1 MNSVNPQSTKIGNK
15 LRQLRINKGYSQEY
29 MAEILAVSQKTYSN
43 MENDKTSIS
52 IEALKKIAEAYRV
65 NILKLLSDEKIMVQ
79 QNNFL
84 DLSSKQEIIYN
95 HITDE
100 LINQLK
106 SRIEDLKN
114 SLTEK
119 EKYISTLEKLLLK

>member
-1 MNSVNPQSTKIGNK
+1 MNSVNSQSTKIGNK

-52 IEALKKIAEAYRV
+52 IEALKKIAEEYRV

-106 SRIEDLKN
+106 SRIEDLKK
-114 SLTEK
+114 SLAEK
-119 EKYISTLEKLLLK
+119 EKHISTLEKLLLK

>member
-1 MNSVNPQSTKIGNK
+1 
-15 LRQLRINKGYSQEY
+15 
-29 MAEILAVSQKTYSN
+29 
-43 MENDKTSIS
+43 
-52 IEALKKIAEAYRV
+52 V

-114 SLTEK
+114 SLAEK

>member
-1 MNSVNPQSTKIGNK
+1 MNSVNPHSTKIGNK

-114 SLTEK
+114 SLAEK
-119 EKYISTLEKLLLK
+119 ENYISTLEKLLLK

>member
-1 MNSVNPQSTKIGNK
+1 
-15 LRQLRINKGYSQEY
+15 
-29 MAEILAVSQKTYSN
+29 

-52 IEALKKIAEAYRV
+52 IEALKKIAEEYRV

-84 DLSSKQEIIYN
+84 DLSSKQEIFYN

-114 SLTEK
+114 SLAEK

>member
-1 MNSVNPQSTKIGNK
+1 MNSVNPHSTKIGNK

-52 IEALKKIAEAYRV
+52 IEALKKIAEEYRV

-95 HITDE
+95 HTTDE

-114 SLTEK
+114 SLAEK

>member
-52 IEALKKIAEAYRV
+52 IEALKKIAEEYRV
-65 NILKLLSDEKIMVQ
+65 NILKLLSDEKIVVQ
-79 QNNFL
+79 HNNFL

-114 SLTEK
+114 SLAEK

>member
-43 MENDKTSIS
+43 MENDKSSIS
-52 IEALKKIAEAYRV
+52 IEALKKIAEEYRV

-114 SLTEK
+114 SLAEK

>member
-1 MNSVNPQSTKIGNK
+1 MNSVNPHSTKIGNK

-52 IEALKKIAEAYRV
+52 IEALKKIAEEYRV
-65 NILKLLSDEKIMVQ
+65 DILKLLSDEKIVVQ
-79 QNNFL
+79 HNNFL

-114 SLTEK
+114 SLAEK

>member
-1 MNSVNPQSTKIGNK
+1 MNSVNPHSTKIGNK

-52 IEALKKIAEAYRV
+52 IEALKKIAEEYRV
-65 NILKLLSDEKIMVQ
+65 NILKLLSDEKIVVQ
-79 QNNFL
+79 HNNFL
-84 DLSSKQEIIYN
+84 DLSFKQKIIYN

-114 SLTEK
+114 SLAEK

>member
-52 IEALKKIAEAYRV
+52 IEALKKIAEEYRV

-114 SLTEK
+114 SLAEK

>member
-1 MNSVNPQSTKIGNK
+1 MNSVNPQSTIIGNK

-52 IEALKKIAEAYRV
+52 IEVLKKIAEEYKV
-65 NILKLLSDEKIMVQ
+65 DMIELLSDGKVVVQ
-79 QNNFL
+79 HNNFS
-84 DLSSKQEIIYN
+84 DTSSMQGIIYN
-95 HITDE
+95 HASDE
-100 LINQLK
+100 LIAQLK
-106 SRIEDLKN
+106 SRIEDLKD
-114 SLTEK
+114 SLAEK

>member
-52 IEALKKIAEAYRV
+52 IEALKKIAEEYRV
-65 NILKLLSDEKIMVQ
+65 DILKLLSDEKIVVQ
-79 QNNFL
+79 HNNFL

-114 SLTEK
+114 SLAEK

>member
-1 MNSVNPQSTKIGNK
+1 MNSVNPHSTKIGNK

-52 IEALKKIAEAYRV
+52 IEALKKIAEEYRV

-114 SLTEK
+114 SLAEK

>member
-1 MNSVNPQSTKIGNK
+1 MNSVNPHSTKIGNK

-52 IEALKKIAEAYRV
+52 IEALKKIAEEYRV

-106 SRIEDLKN
+106 SRIEDLKK
-114 SLTEK
+114 SLEEK
-119 EKYISTLEKLLLK
+119 EKHISTLEKLLLK

>member
-1 MNSVNPQSTKIGNK
+1 MNSVNPHSTKIGNK

-52 IEALKKIAEAYRV
+52 IEALKKIAEEYRV

-95 HITDE
+95 HTTDE

-106 SRIEDLKN
+106 SRIEDLKK
-114 SLTEK
+114 SLEEK
-119 EKYISTLEKLLLK
+119 EKHISTLEKLLLK

>member
-52 IEALKKIAEAYRV
+52 IEALKKIAEEYRV
-65 NILKLLSDEKIMVQ
+65 NILKLLSDEKIVMQ
-79 QNNFL
+79 HNNFL

-95 HITDE
+95 NITDE

-114 SLTEK
+114 NLAEK
-119 EKYISTLEKLLLK
+119 EKHISTLEKLLLK

>member
-1 MNSVNPQSTKIGNK
+1 MNSVNPHSTKIGNK

-52 IEALKKIAEAYRV
+52 IEALKKIAEEYRV

-84 DLSSKQEIIYN
+84 DLSSNQEIIYN

-114 SLTEK
+114 SLAEK

>member
-1 MNSVNPQSTKIGNK
+1 MNSVNPQSTIIGNK

-52 IEALKKIAEAYRV
+52 IEALKKIAEEYRV

-114 SLTEK
+114 SLAEK

>member
-1 MNSVNPQSTKIGNK
+1 MNSVNPHSTKIGNK

-106 SRIEDLKN
+106 SRIEDLKK
-114 SLTEK
+114 SLEELSLIK
-119 EKYISTLEKLLLK
+119 IVFLFVKSF

>member
-1 MNSVNPQSTKIGNK
+1 MNSVNPHSTKIGNK

-52 IEALKKIAEAYRV
+52 IEALKRIAEEYRV
-65 NILKLLSDEKIMVQ
+65 DILKLLSDEKIVVQ
-79 QNNFL
+79 HKIFL

-114 SLTEK
+114 SLAEK

>member
-1 MNSVNPQSTKIGNK
+1 MNSVNPHSTKIGNK

-52 IEALKKIAEAYRV
+52 IEALKKIAEEYRV

-114 SLTEK
+114 SLVEK
-119 EKYISTLEKLLLK
+119 EKHITTLEKLLLK

>member
-1 MNSVNPQSTKIGNK
+1 MNTVNPQITIIGNK

-52 IEALKKIAEAYRV
+52 IEALKRIAEEYRV
-65 NILKLLSDEKIMVQ
+65 DILKLLSDEKIVVQ
-79 QNNFL
+79 HNNFL
-84 DLSSKQEIIYN
+84 DLSSKHEIIYN

-114 SLTEK
+114 SLAEK
-119 EKYISTLEKLLLK
+119 EKHISILEKLLLK

>member
-52 IEALKKIAEAYRV
+52 IEALKKIAEEYRV
-65 NILKLLSDEKIMVQ
+65 NILKLLSDEKIVVQ
-79 QNNFL
+79 HNNFL
-84 DLSSKQEIIYN
+84 DISSKQEIIYN

-114 SLTEK
+114 SLAEK

>member
-1 MNSVNPQSTKIGNK
+1 MNSVNPHSTKIGNK

>member
-1 MNSVNPQSTKIGNK
+1 MNSVNPHSTKIGNK

-52 IEALKKIAEAYRV
+52 IEALKKIAEEYRV

-84 DLSSKQEIIYN
+84 DLSSKQEIFYN

-114 SLTEK
+114 SLAEK